1 MFLQIWN
8 LIPELHIFVNL
19 EFMNLIKRHIYGE
32 ALETARQFRAVCIVG
47 PRQSGKTT
55 LSQLVFGKKP
65 YFNFEDPDVEAEA
78 LQTKSFLQNLKEGA
92 VLDEVQRV
100 PTLFRYLQSRL
111 DASSKRGQ
119 FILTGSNNFLLQE
132 QIAQSLAG
140 RVGYLELLPLSYAE
154 LREAKMDGPV
164 AHHIFTGGYPEIWQ
178 QKLSVS
184 KWMAAYIQTYI
195 QRDVRLIRN
204 INNLPAFTRFVRLCA
219 GYAGRL
225 VNKDAL
231 AKSTGVDAKTIQ
243 AWLGLLESSYI
254 IYLLQPYHENL
265 NKRIVKSPKLYFCD
279 TGLLCYLLGFSSQ
292 RALVNSTKYGAL
304 FENWVITEIR
314 KNRFNRGIAGG
325 MYYFRDS
332 AGNEVDLIL
341 EKDDRTL
348 AVEVKAGKQFKS
360 EMLGGIRYWLKYN
373 KTGSGILIT
382 GADQGAEINTDTSLS
397 VLSWKEVIDL

>member
-1 MFLQIWN
+1 M
-8 LIPELHIFVNL
+8 
-19 EFMNLIKRHIYGE
+19 
-32 ALETARQFRAVCIVG
+32 
-47 PRQSGKTT
+47 
-55 LSQLVFGKKP
+55 
-65 YFNFEDPDVEAEA
+65 
-78 LQTKSFLQNLKEGA
+78 
-92 VLDEVQRV
+92 

-154 LREAKMDGPV
+154 LKEAKMNGTI

-178 QKLSVS
+178 QQLSVS
-184 KWMAAYIQTYI
+184 KWMAAYFQTYI

-219 GYAGRL
+219 GYAGQL

-231 AKSTGVDAKTIQ
+231 AKSTGVDAKTVQ
-243 AWLGLLESSYI
+243 TWLGLLESSYI

-279 TGLLCYLLGFSSQ
+279 TGLLCYLLGFTSQ
-292 RALVNSTKYGAL
+292 RAMVNSTKYGAL

-314 KNRFNRGIAGG
+314 KIVLTKVWPG

-341 EKDDRTL
+341 EKTIAL
-348 AVEVKAGKQFKS
+348 
-360 EMLGGIRYWLKYN
+360 LLLK
-373 KTGSGILIT
+373 
-382 GADQGAEINTDTSLS
+382 
-397 VLSWKEVIDL
+397 

>member
-1 MFLQIWN
+1 
-8 LIPELHIFVNL
+8 
-19 EFMNLIKRHIYGE
+19 MNLIKRHIYGE